1 LLTYLKPKP
10 GPAIGGCLAFSPRRS
25 PFHGAETRLFIQ
37 KPEASMSKHI
47 QSINEAAATVTR
59 REFTLEAA
67 LALLAG
73 CVITISD
80 ACGDSKSTTNPSP
93 APPAPTDITGT
104 VSANHGHVAVVTAA
118 QITAANAVALSIQGT
133 AAHNHTLSL
142 SQADLQTLKN
152 RQPVSKDSS
161 SDVSATFGLH
171 LHTVTFTPA

>member
-1 LLTYLKPKP
+1 MP
-10 GPAIGGCLAFSPRRS
+10 
-25 PFHGAETRLFIQ
+25 
-37 KPEASMSKHI
+37 KHI
-47 QSINEAAATVTR
+47 QSIKEAAIVTR

-80 ACGDSKSTTNPSP
+80 ACGGKSSTTDAS
-93 APPAPTDITGT
+93 PAPTDINGT
-104 VSANHGHVAVVTAA
+104 VSANHGHTAVVTAA

-133 AAHNHTLSL
+133 AVHNHTLSL
-142 SQADLQTLKN
+142 SQGDLQTLKN
-152 RQPVSKDSS
+152 RQPVSRDSS

>member
-1 LLTYLKPKP
+1 MPK
-10 GPAIGGCLAFSPRRS
+10 R
-25 PFHGAETRLFIQ
+25 
-37 KPEASMSKHI
+37 I
-47 QSINEAAATVTR
+47 QSINEAATVTR

-80 ACGDSKSTTNPSP
+80 ACGGSKSTTDPS
-93 APPAPTDITGT
+93 PAPTDINGT
-104 VSANHGHVAVVTAA
+104 VSANHGHAAVVTAA

>member
-1 LLTYLKPKP
+1 M
-10 GPAIGGCLAFSPRRS
+10 R
-25 PFHGAETRLFIQ
+25 EQ
-37 KPEASMSKHI
+37 I
-47 QSINEAAATVTR
+47 QSINEAATVTR

-80 ACGDSKSTTNPSP
+80 ACGGSKSTTDST
-93 APPAPTDITGT
+93 PPPTDITGT

-118 QITAANAVALSIQGT
+118 QITATNAVALSIQGT

-152 RQPVSKDSS
+152 RQPISRDSS
-161 SDVSATFGLH
+161 SDVSATFGPH